1 MENIMIS
8 LADVTKTAA
17 EMRRHNEQMM
27 LELTEM
33 KQIMNQLSANWQ
45 SPAAETIRARFNGMV
60 PIFEN
65 YRDVVEGYA
74 KFLDHTVTVYE
85 ATENS
90 IHQNASS
97 FQ

>member
-27 LELTEM
+27 QELYEM

-45 SPAAETIRARFNGMV
+45 SPAAETIRSRFNGMI

-65 YRDVVEGYA
+65 YREIVEGYA

-85 ATENS
+85 STENS
-90 IHQNASS
+90 IQQNAAS